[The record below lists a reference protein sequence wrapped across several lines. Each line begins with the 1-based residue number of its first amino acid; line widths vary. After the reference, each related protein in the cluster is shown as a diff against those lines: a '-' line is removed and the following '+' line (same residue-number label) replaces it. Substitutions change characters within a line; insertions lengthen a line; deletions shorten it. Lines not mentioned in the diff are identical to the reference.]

1 MRNPRLLPACL
12 RAAGMVCA
20 MAMAAACD
28 DGALLS
34 EKDTCA
40 TLRQSQAEIQEGRSE
55 GKARV
60 RLNVISRLGV
70 EANSTEQVTL
80 NGAELY
86 VGDRCY
92 RLDTSSS
99 QSLAGLE
106 NDMGV
111 LAAEA
116 LVDPGEVTHLLLRAA
131 GPRGGTRTYAVDRVR
146 LDEALRL
153 EPGTRTD
160 IYLSLSPVGTSG
172 NVQTRVVAA
181 GRMPWESTT
190 MVMDPARGGRMT
202 LPGGFEMEMPVGSID
217 KATVFGVAEYRTG
230 GVSSLYGI
238 WPESEVNEPVT
249 LRFPVNRTRIPQGMQ
264 MSDYGGRINGA
275 DAASSVQGN
284 VATVTAAASLGQVR
298 MGTSVPYVETTGGQ
312 MMASR
317 VSALTSTEPAGE
329 VGAVVDNQCYRLL
342 YNDRAY
348 LMSLASQNAGVL
360 IRHCEN
366 TPPYVHIVLVNLSRG
381 ALSYYPR
388 IHFPGRRISNTTF
401 ELREITSHL
410 ASFTNDFA
418 AINSFLWEGDTGCC
432 GGTGTPVGT
441 VYMNYERVSPWYTGT
456 ELMIGFGP
464 YNPTYGTPTKFFE
477 RPAGTSLNLAGY
489 DEWMVPAT
497 TSIIKNG
504 ACARVP
510 GGEVNRWSTVGI
522 GSGVLLMASSVSNT
536 TTTAYELCS
545 VYEGLGVL
553 GGAIRLDGGRSAAIN
568 WQGTTLNTLT
578 GSDYLAFG
586 YERDIPYAIAA
597 LN

>member
-1 MRNPRLLPACL
+1 MRNPLLPACL
-12 RAAGMVCA
+12 RAVGMVCA
-20 MAMAAACD
+20 AVMVAACHD
-28 DGALLS
+28 DGGGLIGAGD
-34 EKDTCA
+34 ECT
-40 TLRQSQAEIQEGRSE
+40 TLRQSQAEIEDGRSA

-70 EANSTEQVTL
+70 EPGSTEQVSL

-86 VGDRCY
+86 VGGQCY
-92 RLDTSSS
+92 RLEASSS

-106 NDMGV
+106 NDMGM

-116 LVDPGEVTHLLLRAA
+116 SIDPGEVTHLLLRAA
-131 GPRGGTRTYAVDRVR
+131 GPQGGARTYAADRIR
-146 LDEALRL
+146 LDQAVRL

-181 GRMPWESTT
+181 GRMPWETTT

-202 LPGGFEMEMPVGSID
+202 LPGGFEMEMPAGSID
-217 KATVFGVAEYRTG
+217 RATVFGVAEYRTG
-230 GVSSLYGI
+230 GVSSLYGVY
-238 WPESEVNEPVT
+238 PESELAEPVT
-249 LRFPVNRTRIPQGMQ
+249 IRFPVDRARIPQGMQ
-264 MSDYGGRINGA
+264 MSDFGGRINGVEA
-275 DAASSVQGN
+275 VSSVEGN
-284 VATVTAAASLGQVR
+284 VATVTAAASLGHVR
-298 MGTSVPYVETTGGQ
+298 MGTHLPYVETTGGQ
-312 MMASR
+312 LLASR
-317 VSALTSTEPAGE
+317 VSASGAPGGE
-329 VGAVVDNQCYRLL
+329 VGALVDNECYRLL

-418 AINSFLWEGDTGCC
+418 AINGFTWDGDSGCC
-432 GGTGTPVGT
+432 GGTGTPIGT
-441 VYMNYERVSPWYTGT
+441 VYMNRERVSPWYTRT

-464 YNPTYGTPTKFFE
+464 YNSSYGTPTKFWE

-489 DEWMVPAT
+489 DDWIVPAT
-497 TSIIKNG
+497 TSIVKNG
-504 ACARVP
+504 ACSRAP
-510 GGEVNRWSTVGI
+510 GGEANRWSTAGI

-536 TTTAYELCS
+536 TTTAYDLCS

-553 GGAIRLDGGRSAAIN
+553 GGAIRLDGGSSAAIN

-578 GSDYLAFG
+578 GSDYLVFG
-586 YERDIPYAIAA
+586 YERDIAYAVAA